1 MDDVILVCGVDEAG
15 RGPLAG
21 PVYAAAVILDK
32 KRRINGL
39 ADSKVLTAERRD
51 VLAGRIKE
59 RAIAW
64 AVATATV
71 EEIDRIN
78 IFHASM
84 LAMRRAVH
92 ALGVAPEEAWIDGNQ
107 CPRELGCR
115 AKAIV
120 DGDALHPV
128 ISAASI
134 LAKTERDAEMCSLS
148 VRYPQYGFDRH
159 KGYATAEHL
168 DALGRIGPC
177 EIHRRSFHAVGVF
190 FQRDLFTNSW
200 GSMAEPLR
208 VRSYRMYCEAVKLA
222 AGAGLAGER
231 GGSRLTAAKARLVKF
246 NLHEKRLKREYTDVL
261 ASAEASQHIEL
272 MDTALREARE
282 QLRGQIA
289 ASKVKR
295 PD

>member
-1 MDDVILVCGVDEAG
+1 MDSVLVCGVDEAG

-21 PVYAAAVILDK
+21 PVYAAAVILDRG
-32 KRRINGL
+32 RRINGL

-51 VLAGRIKE
+51 VLAGRIRE

-64 AVATATV
+64 AVASATV

-84 LAMRRAVH
+84 LAMRRAVQ
-92 ALGVAPEEAWIDGNQ
+92 ALGVRPEEAWVDGNY
-107 CPRELGCR
+107 CPDLSCR
-115 AKAIV
+115 ARAIV

-148 VRYPQYGFDRH
+148 ARFPAYGFDRH

-168 DALGRIGPC
+168 DALGRLGPC
-177 EIHRRSFHAVGVF
+177 EVHRRSFYAVGVF
-190 FQRDLFTNSW
+190 FQKDLFTDSW
-200 GSMAEPLR
+200 GAMAEPLR

-222 AGAGLAGER
+222 AGAGLTGER
-231 GGSRLTAAKARLVKF
+231 GGSRLAAARAKVARF
-246 NLHEKRLKREYTDVL
+246 NAYEKRLKQTYADVL
-261 ASAEASQHIEL
+261 ASPEAGSHVELMERVLSEAKAELRAATRPKRASQ
-272 MDTALREARE
+272 
-282 QLRGQIA
+282 
-289 ASKVKR
+289 
-295 PD
+295 

>member
-1 MDDVILVCGVDEAG
+1 MDDIVLVCGVDEAG

-21 PVYAAAVILDK
+21 PVYAAAVILDR

-84 LAMRRAVH
+84 LAMRRAVQ
-92 ALGVAPEEAWIDGNQ
+92 ALGVRPEEAWVDGNH
-107 CPRELGCR
+107 CPGLSCR
-115 AKAIV
+115 TKAIV
-120 DGDALHPV
+120 DGDATHPV

-134 LAKTERDAEMCSLS
+134 LAKTERDAEMCTLS

-168 DALGRIGPC
+168 DALGRVGPC
-177 EIHRRSFHAVGVF
+177 EIHRRSFYAVGVF
-190 FQRDLFTNSW
+190 FQRDLFTDSW

-231 GGSRLTAAKARLVKF
+231 GGPRLAAARLRLARF
-246 NLHEKRLKREYTDVL
+246 NLHEKRLKREYADVL
-261 ASAEASQHIEL
+261 ASAEASPHIEL
-272 MDTALREARE
+272 MEAALREARE
-282 QLRGQIA
+282 QLRSQIA
-289 ASKVKR
+289 AAKVKR
-295 PD
+295 PL